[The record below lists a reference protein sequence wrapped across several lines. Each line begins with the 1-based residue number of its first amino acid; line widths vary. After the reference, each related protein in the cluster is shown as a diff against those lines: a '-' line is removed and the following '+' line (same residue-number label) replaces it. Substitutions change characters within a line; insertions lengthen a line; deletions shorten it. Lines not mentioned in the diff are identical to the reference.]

1 MINKIRYEKLQYD
14 TNREE
19 VKSLDKIDEY
29 EYLSG
34 EKISPSDQSKQVIEQ
49 AKFTYSIKDN

>member
-34 EKISPSDQSKQVIEQ
+34 EKIAPSDQSKQVIEQ

>member
-14 TNREE
+14 TNRGE

>member
-34 EKISPSDQSKQVIEQ
+34 EKISPSDQSKQVTEQ